1 MKKRRFAF
9 IVHLRD
15 INDIAH
21 TLPVPNFLITK
32 VLRRPILWLLW
43 KLRGRLGFMVRSKFR
58 VNDEVE
64 GYIIVIWMTGAQMMK
79 SNHNGWVRR
88 RILETILYAQNKLHC
103 DVVGLGALTA
113 SVTNAG
119 QWLASRPE
127 VTAAITH
134 GDTYAATLTLE
145 GVQKLAN
152 LAILVLD
159 EATVAIVGATGI
171 IGEALS
177 KALVPITGKLI
188 LIGRKMERFAG
199 LRKSI
204 DGHIKDGKVVLAT
217 NIGLVRDADI
227 VITATSWPEAI
238 IRAEHLKRNAIVYEV
253 SQPRNVS
260 KTLIKERPDV
270 LVIDGAYAQVPEDIN
285 FWWMSLPPH
294 HTFGCMAETLMQCWE
309 GDKAHHVGSIKLDFV
324 AEVRRWAEKRGFAHA
339 SFTSFDRPISVPQP
353 QILKVRHELRTGM
366 ARV

>member
-1 MKKRRFAF
+1 MTKRRFAF

-64 GYIIVIWMTGAQMMK
+64 GYIIVIWMTGAQMMN

-88 RILETILYAQNKLHC
+88 RILETILYVQDKLHC
-103 DVVGLGALTA
+103 DVIGLGALTA

-119 QWLASRPE
+119 QWLSSRSE
-127 VTAAITH
+127 VKAAITH
-134 GDTYAATLTLE
+134 GDTYAVALALE
-145 GVQKLAN
+145 GVETLASKIN
-152 LAILVLD
+152 LPLR

-171 IGEALS
+171 IGDALS
-177 KALVPITGKLI
+177 RALARFVGRLI
-188 LIGRKMERFAG
+188 LVGRNEAKLQVIKRRVNN
-199 LRKSI
+199 L
-204 DGHIKDGKVVLAT
+204 DGRAIVTTKISDVKE
-217 NIGLVRDADI
+217 ADI
-227 VITATSWPEAI
+227 VVTATSWPEALI
-238 IRAEHLKRNAIVYEV
+238 KAEYLKEGAIVYEV

-260 KTLIKERPDV
+260 RAVVEERPDV
-270 LVIDGAYAQVPEDIN
+270 LVVDGSYARVPEDIN

-294 HTFGCMAETLMQCWE
+294 HTFGCMAETLMQCLE
-309 GDKAHHVGSIKLDFV
+309 DDRSHHIGAIDLNFV
-324 AEVRRWAEKRGFAHA
+324 ETVRRWGQKHGFTHA
-339 SFTSFDRPISVPQP
+339 DFTSFNRPLPN
-353 QILKVRHELRTGM
+353 VRVIEFNIRHKHEF
-366 ARV
+366 A